1 MFLIIRE
8 GALLA
13 EPARVLRPLAG
24 CRLALVLVP
33 FHAALW
39 GEPTLLGVSKVFLSA
54 QLFFGPVADGLC
66 AGEIA
71 RRLRSEGR
79 RGSLAET
86 IRFVFKTT
94 FAVRVPGGR
103 P

>member
-1 MFLIIRE
+1 MFLLIRE

-33 FHAALW
+33 LFAAVL
-39 GEPTLLGVSKVFLSA
+39 GEPTLLGASEVFLMA
-54 QLFFGPVADGLC
+54 QFCVGSHADGLC

-94 FAVRVPGGR
+94 FAVRVPGAR